1 MPVSWDYFAKR
12 RLKNRDGIR
21 AWAESHGVTSYEE
34 LLEALN
40 LDDVSPPSKDQVEF
54 LFDPVADY
62 KDEGVVF
69 KQVTEDEDND
79 NLRVRTID
87 GLPADYGIYKEADEA
102 SEESL

>member
-1 MPVSWDYFAKR
+1 MPVSWDFFAKR
-12 RLKNRDGIR
+12 RLKNRDGIK
-21 AWAESHGVTSYEE
+21 AWAEAQGVTSYEK

-40 LDDVSPPSKDQVEF
+40 LDDVLPPSKDQVEF

-69 KQVTEDEDND
+69 KQVIEDEED
-79 NLRVRTID
+79 TS
-87 GLPADYGIYKEADEA
+87 DYGIYKEADKA

>member
-1 MPVSWDYFAKR
+1 MPVSWDFFAKR
-12 RLKNRDGIR
+12 RLKNRDGIK
-21 AWAESHGVTSYEE
+21 AWAEAQDVTSYEK

-40 LDDVSPPSKDQVEF
+40 LDDVLPPSKDQVEF

-69 KQVTEDEDND
+69 KQVIEDEDED
-79 NLRVRTID
+79 TS
-87 GLPADYGIYKEADEA
+87 DYGIYKEADEA